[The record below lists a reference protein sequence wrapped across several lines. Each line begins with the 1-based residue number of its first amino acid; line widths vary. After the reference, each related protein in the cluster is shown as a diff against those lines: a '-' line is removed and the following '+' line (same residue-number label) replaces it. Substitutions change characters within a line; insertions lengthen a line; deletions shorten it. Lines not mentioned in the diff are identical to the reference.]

1 MKGGKSLRKW
11 GKNVGD
17 FLKNVGDFPKN
28 VGDFPKNVGDFPKNV
43 GDFLKNVG
51 DFLANVRVLGRDG
64 GENSPQ
70 VGQQWENRWKG
81 VPPLVQLL
89 LTSGATFAP
98 IWCSFHTHLVQPS
111 PPSGVIFTRRRGV

>member
-28 VGDFPKNVGDFPKNV
+28 VGDFPKNVGDF
-43 GDFLKNVG
+43 LKNVG
-51 DFLANVRVLGRDG
+51 DFSANVRVLGRDG

-70 VGQQWENRWKG
+70 VGQWWENRWKG
-81 VPPLVQLL
+81 VPP
-89 LTSGATFAP
+89 SGVAFTP
-98 IWCSFHTHLVQPS
+98 LWCNLSAHLV
-111 PPSGVIFTRRRGV
+111 

>member
-28 VGDFPKNVGDFPKNV
+28 VGDFLKNV

-51 DFLANVRVLGRDG
+51 DFSANVRVLGRDG

-70 VGQQWENRWKG
+70 VGQRWENRWKG
-81 VPPLVQLL
+81 VPHLVPLSRL
-89 LTSGATFAP
+89 SGAA
-98 IWCSFHTHLVQPS
+98 
-111 PPSGVIFTRRRGV
+111 FTRRRGA